1 MIDKNKNIREDSVAP
16 SPLERGGVRPHT
28 IELLAPAKNLECG
41 IEAIKH
47 GADAVYIGAPK
58 YGARAAAGNSIDDLR
73 QLAEYAH
80 QFGAKVYV
88 TLNTIIYDDELA
100 EVESLVW
107 ELYRIGIDA
116 LIVQDMALLT
126 MKLPPI
132 ELHASTQTDNRTPE
146 KVQFLYEN
154 GFSQVVLARE
164 LSLEEIAS
172 IHRACPVPLEVFVHG
187 ALCVSY
193 SGQCYASQACFGRS
207 ANRGECAQFC
217 RLPFDLVDADG
228 RIIERGRHLLSL
240 KDMNRSAHLEAMMD
254 AGVRSFKIEGR
265 LKDVSYV
272 KNVTAYY
279 RGAIDAILARRP
291 EYVRASLGTSTYT
304 FTPQLDKSF
313 NRGFTDYF
321 ITGER
326 SEVYSF
332 ATPKAM
338 GEPVGHV
345 KEVGRGYITVS
356 SVQTFHNGDG
366 LCFVDNQGQLQ
377 GFRVNR
383 VEGTR
388 LYPKDMPRTLRVR
401 TPLFRNYDQEF
412 ERLLSRP
419 SAERRIPID
428 VSMHDTPQGFSLTMT
443 DGQGCRATVDFA
455 RDKEVARTEQ
465 RAGIVAQL
473 SKLGGTIFVAGKVDV
488 DFADNWFIPSSV
500 VADMRRAVVEELG
513 KLKASP
519 PDNSQA
525 RLLGA
530 DKPAVVATDA
540 LRVCPRREGACRH
553 HGAEFPSSGGVRG
566 GLTYLANVANH
577 RAEEFYRARGAEE
590 VAPAYELSAPR
601 RATLMFCRHCLRYAM
616 GWCPHRGGKPSPY
629 REPYTLVSAD
639 GKRFTLSFD
648 CKACVMQV
656 REK

>member
-1 MIDKNKNIREDSVAP
+1 MSM
-16 SPLERGGVRPHT
+16 T

-41 IEAIKH
+41 VEAIRH

-58 YGARAAAGNSIDDLR
+58 YGARAAAGNSLDDLR

-80 QFGAKVYV
+80 QYGARVYV

-100 EVESLVW
+100 EVERLVW
-107 ELYRIGIDA
+107 DLYRIGIDA

-146 KVQFLYEN
+146 KVQFLYEQ

-164 LSLEEIAS
+164 LSLDDIAA
-172 IHRACPVPLEVFVHG
+172 IHRTCPVPLEAFVHG

-228 RIIERGRHLLSL
+228 RVIERGRHLLSL

-265 LKDVSYV
+265 LKDVTYV
-272 KNVTAYY
+272 KNVTAAY
-279 RGAIDAILARRP
+279 RQAIDAVLARRT
-291 EYVRASLGTSTYT
+291 EYKRASQGVSTYT
-304 FTPQLDKSF
+304 FVPQLDKSF

-321 ITGER
+321 ITGQR

-338 GEPVGHV
+338 GEPVGQV
-345 KEVGRGYITVS
+345 REVGRGYLVLS
-356 SVQTFHNGDG
+356 SSKEFHNGDG
-366 LCFVDNQGQLQ
+366 LCFIDEQGQLQ

-383 VEGTR
+383 VEGER
-388 LYPKDMPRTLRVR
+388 LYPKEMPRGLRVR
-401 TPLFRNYDQEF
+401 TALFRNYDQEF

-419 SAERRIPID
+419 SAERRIPVDILLR
-428 VSMHDTPQGFSLTMT
+428 DTQQGFALTLT
-443 DGQGCRATVDFA
+443 DDEGYTSTVTFT

-465 RAGIVAQL
+465 RATLEAGLA
-473 SKLGGTIFVAGKVDV
+473 KLGGTIFVASSVEI
-488 DFADNWFIPSSV
+488 DFTDNWFIPSSV
-500 VADMRRAVVEELG
+500 VADMRRTAVEALKELKIQNS
-513 KLKASP
+513 KLKFDSVSRIQNSKFKIQNSP
-519 PDNSQA
+519 
-525 RLLGA
+525 
-530 DKPAVVATDA
+530 
-540 LRVCPRREGACRH
+540 
-553 HGAEFPSSGGVRG
+553 
-566 GLTYLANVANH
+566 LTYLANVANQ
-577 RAEEFYRARGAEE
+577 RAAAFYRSCGATE
-590 VAPAYELSAPR
+590 VQPAYEISAPR
-601 RATLMFCRHCLRYAM
+601 GATLMFCRHCLRYAM
-616 GWCPHRGGKPSPY
+616 GWCPHRGGKLSPY

-639 GKRFTLSFD
+639 GARFKLEFD
-648 CKACVMQV
+648 CKECIMKVK
-656 REK
+656 RS

>member
-1 MIDKNKNIREDSVAP
+1 MTS
-16 SPLERGGVRPHT
+16 

-58 YGARAAAGNSIDDLR
+58 FGARAAAGNSLDDLR

-80 QFGAKVYV
+80 LFGAKVYV
-88 TLNTIIYDDELA
+88 TLNTIIYDTELA

-107 ELYRIGIDA
+107 QLYHIGIDA

-132 ELHASTQTDNRTPE
+132 ALHASTQTDNRTPE

-164 LSLEEIAS
+164 LSLEEIAA
-172 IHRACPVPLEVFVHG
+172 IHRACPVPLEAFVHG

-228 RIIERGRHLLSL
+228 RVIERSRHLLSL

-254 AGVRSFKIEGR
+254 AGVCSFKIEGR

-279 RGAIDAILARRP
+279 RQAIDAILARRP
-291 EYVRASLGTSTYT
+291 EYRRASQGASTYT

-321 ITGER
+321 LTGER
-326 SEVYSF
+326 SEIYSF
-332 ATPKAM
+332 ATPKAL
-338 GEPVGHV
+338 GEPVGHI
-345 KEVGRGYITVS
+345 KEVGRGYIAVS
-356 SVQTFHNGDG
+356 STKAFHNGDG
-366 LCFVDNQGQLQ
+366 LCFIDEQDQLQ

-383 VEGTR
+383 VEGTH
-388 LYPKDMPRTLRVR
+388 LYPKDMPRMLRAR
-401 TPLFRNYDQEF
+401 TPLFRNFDQEF

-419 SAERRIPID
+419 SAERRIPVDI
-428 VSMHDTPQGFSLTMT
+428 VLRDTPTGFSLTVT
-443 DGQGCRATVDFA
+443 DGRGCTATRHFE
-455 RDKEVARTEQ
+455 REKEQARTEQ
-465 RAGIVAQL
+465 RAGIEAQL
-473 SKLGGTIFVAGKVDV
+473 TKLGTTILVARSVV
-488 DFADNWFIPSSV
+488 IDFFDNWFIPSSV
-500 VADMRRAVVEELG
+500 LADMRRAVVEEFYKALPQREEVRSHHRAVSAFLEGDG
-513 KLKASP
+513 KS
-519 PDNSQA
+519 
-525 RLLGA
+525 
-530 DKPAVVATDA
+530 
-540 LRVCPRREGACRH
+540 
-553 HGAEFPSSGGVRG
+553 
-566 GLTYLANVANH
+566 LTYLANVANR
-577 RAEEFYRARGAEE
+577 RAAEFYRSHGVKE

-639 GKRFTLSFD
+639 GKRFALTFD
-648 CKACVMQV
+648 CKQCLMQV
-656 REK
+656 KEK

>member
-1 MIDKNKNIREDSVAP
+1 MSM
-16 SPLERGGVRPHT
+16 T

-41 IEAIKH
+41 IEAIRH

-58 YGARAAAGNSIDDLR
+58 YGARAAAGNSLDDLR

-80 QFGAKVYV
+80 LYGARVYV

-100 EVESLVW
+100 EVERLVW
-107 ELYRIGIDA
+107 DLYHIGIDA

-146 KVQFLYEN
+146 KVQFLYEQ

-164 LSLEEIAS
+164 LSLDDIAA
-172 IHRACPVPLEVFVHG
+172 IHRACPVPLEAFVHG

-228 RIIERGRHLLSL
+228 RVIERGRHLLSL

-265 LKDVSYV
+265 LKDVTYV
-272 KNVTAYY
+272 KNVTAAY
-279 RGAIDAILARRP
+279 RQAIDAVLARRT
-291 EYVRASLGTSTYT
+291 EYKRASQGVSTYT

-321 ITGER
+321 ITGQR

-338 GEPVGHV
+338 GEPVGQV
-345 KEVGRGYITVS
+345 REVGRGYLVLS
-356 SVQTFHNGDG
+356 SSKEFHNGDG
-366 LCFVDNQGQLQ
+366 LCFIDEQGQLQ

-383 VEGTR
+383 VEGER
-388 LYPKDMPRTLRVR
+388 LYPKEMPRGLRVR
-401 TPLFRNYDQEF
+401 TALFRNYDQEF

-419 SAERRIPID
+419 SAERRIPVDILLR
-428 VSMHDTPQGFSLTMT
+428 DTQQGFALTLT
-443 DGQGCRATVDFA
+443 DDEGYTSTVTFT

-465 RAGIVAQL
+465 RATLEAGLA
-473 SKLGGTIFVAGKVDV
+473 KLGGTIFVASSVEI
-488 DFADNWFIPSSV
+488 DFTDNWFIPSSV
-500 VADMRRAVVEELG
+500 VADMRRTAVEALKELKIQNS
-513 KLKASP
+513 KLKVGSAIP
-519 PDNSQA
+519 EKVKKRCDNSQFSI
-525 RLLGA
+525 LN
-530 DKPAVVATDA
+530 
-540 LRVCPRREGACRH
+540 
-553 HGAEFPSSGGVRG
+553 FQFN
-566 GLTYLANVANH
+566 YLANVANQ
-577 RAEEFYRARGAEE
+577 RAAAFYRSCGATE
-590 VAPAYELSAPR
+590 VQPAYEISAPR
-601 RATLMFCRHCLRYAM
+601 GATLMFCRHCLRYAM
-616 GWCPHRGGKPSPY
+616 GWCPHRGGKLSPY

-639 GKRFTLSFD
+639 GARFKLEFD
-648 CKACVMQV
+648 CKECIMKVK
-656 REK
+656 RN

>member
-1 MIDKNKNIREDSVAP
+1 MP
-16 SPLERGGVRPHT
+16 

-58 YGARAAAGNSIDDLR
+58 YGARAAAGNSLDDLR

-107 ELYRIGIDA
+107 QLYRIGIDA

-164 LSLEEIAS
+164 LSLDEIAA
-172 IHRACPVPLEVFVHG
+172 IHRACPVPLEAFVHG

-228 RIIERGRHLLSL
+228 RVIERGRHLLSL

-265 LKDVSYV
+265 LKDVTYV
-272 KNVTAYY
+272 KNITAYY
-279 RGAIDAILARRP
+279 RQAIDKILVHRP
-291 EYVRASLGTSTYT
+291 EYRRASQGVSTYT
-304 FTPQLDKSF
+304 FTPQPDKSF
-313 NRGFTDYF
+313 NRGFTDYY
-321 ITGER
+321 ITGR
-326 SEVYSF
+326 RTDVTSF
-332 ATPKAM
+332 ATPKSV
-338 GEPVGHV
+338 GEPIGHV
-345 KEVGRGYITVS
+345 KEVGRGFITVS
-356 SVQTFHNGDG
+356 SAKALHNGDG
-366 LCFVDNQGQLQ
+366 LCYIDERGLLQ

-388 LYPKDMPRTLRVR
+388 LFLKDMPRTLRAR

-419 SAERRIPID
+419 SAERRIPVTMRLYEVPFGFALTLAD
-428 VSMHDTPQGFSLTMT
+428 AQGRQATVSLT
-443 DGQGCRATVDFA
+443 C
-455 RDKEVARTEQ
+455 DKEPARTEQ
-465 RAGIVAQL
+465 RAGIETQL
-473 SKLGGTIFVAGKVDV
+473 AKLGGTILMAERVDI
-488 DFADNWFIPSSV
+488 DFTANWFIPSSV
-500 VADMRRAVVEELG
+500 VADMRRRAVDAYERVC
-513 KLKASP
+513 KLKNE
-519 PDNSQA
+519 NS
-525 RLLGA
+525 
-530 DKPAVVATDA
+530 K
-540 LRVCPRREGACRH
+540 LRVNTTA
-553 HGAEFPSSGGVRG
+553 PSAQSTISGGQ
-566 GLTYLANVANH
+566 LSYLANIANQ
-577 RAEEFYRARGAEE
+577 RAEDFYRAHGAVQVSPAFELN
-590 VAPAYELSAPR
+590 APKG
-601 RATLMFCRHCLRYAM
+601 ATLMFCRHCLRYAM
-616 GWCPHRGGKPSPY
+616 GWCPRNGGIKSPY
-629 REPYTLVSAD
+629 REPYMLVSAD
-639 GKRFTLSFD
+639 GRRFALEFD
-648 CKACVMQV
+648 CKQCIMMVK
-656 REK
+656 EE

>member
-1 MIDKNKNIREDSVAP
+1 MSM
-16 SPLERGGVRPHT
+16 T

-41 IEAIKH
+41 IEAIRH

-58 YGARAAAGNSIDDLR
+58 YGARAAAGNSLDDLR

-80 QFGAKVYV
+80 QYGARVYV

-100 EVESLVW
+100 EVERLVW
-107 ELYRIGIDA
+107 DLCHIGIDA

-146 KVQFLYEN
+146 KVQFLYAQ

-164 LSLEEIAS
+164 LSLDDIAA
-172 IHRACPVPLEVFVHG
+172 IHRACPVPLEAFVHG

-228 RIIERGRHLLSL
+228 RVIERGRHLLSL

-265 LKDVSYV
+265 LKDVTYV
-272 KNVTAYY
+272 KNVTAAY
-279 RGAIDAILARRP
+279 RQAIDAVLARRT
-291 EYVRASLGTSTYT
+291 EYKRASQGVSTYT
-304 FTPQLDKSF
+304 FVPQLDKSF

-321 ITGER
+321 ITGQR

-338 GEPVGHV
+338 GEPVGQV
-345 KEVGRGYITVS
+345 REVGRGYLVLS
-356 SVQTFHNGDG
+356 SSKEFHNGDG
-366 LCFVDNQGQLQ
+366 LCFIDEQGQLQ

-383 VEGTR
+383 VEGER
-388 LYPKDMPRTLRVR
+388 LYPKEMPRGLRVR
-401 TPLFRNYDQEF
+401 TALFRNYDQEF

-419 SAERRIPID
+419 SADRRIPVDILLR
-428 VSMHDTPQGFSLTMT
+428 DTQQGFALTLT
-443 DGQGCRATVDFA
+443 DDEGYTSTVTFT

-465 RAGIVAQL
+465 RATLEAGLA
-473 SKLGGTIFVAGKVDV
+473 KLGGTIFVASSVEI
-488 DFADNWFIPSSV
+488 DFTDNWFIPSSV
-500 VADMRRAVVEELG
+500 VADMRRTAVEALKELKIENS
-513 KLKASP
+513 KLKVGSVSRIQNSEFRIQNSP
-519 PDNSQA
+519 
-525 RLLGA
+525 
-530 DKPAVVATDA
+530 
-540 LRVCPRREGACRH
+540 
-553 HGAEFPSSGGVRG
+553 
-566 GLTYLANVANH
+566 LTYLANVANQ
-577 RAEEFYRARGAEE
+577 RAAAFYRSCGATE
-590 VAPAYELSAPR
+590 VQPAYEISAPR
-601 RATLMFCRHCLRYAM
+601 GATLMFCRHCLRYAM
-616 GWCPHRGGKPSPY
+616 GWCPHRGGKLSPY

-639 GKRFTLSFD
+639 GARFKLEFD
-648 CKACVMQV
+648 CKECIMKVK
-656 REK
+656 RN